1 MVTWEPLTEQKL
13 LPTSLLIL
21 YFRCPLKKRLSF
33 LQWIQMSLFKVVC
46 PKGLL
51 WKEMM
56 FHSFSNFQGISE
68 FKSRMNEQANGWM
81 NGWMVPQLYNKVS
94 LMTFL
99 LPSTLSVRMVLDVD
113 LSVQPLKTGRKKWLL
128 CHEWAVLIA
137 ELTMWWMVDPVFP
150 DALAS
155 WIHC

>member
-1 MVTWEPLTEQKL
+1 
-13 LPTSLLIL
+13 
-21 YFRCPLKKRLSF
+21 
-33 LQWIQMSLFKVVC
+33 
-46 PKGLL
+46 
-51 WKEMM
+51 MM

-128 CHEWAVLIA
+128 CHE
-137 ELTMWWMVDPVFP
+137 
-150 DALAS
+150 
-155 WIHC
+155 